1 MTPDDIVWDWPA
13 LSPEQRERL
22 VVLMRGGGECSRR
35 SQERLVPAYDGDEQV
50 RSKALPLTDPQKRR
64 LSDLLG
70 GGGR

>member
-22 VVLMRGGGECSRR
+22 VVLMRGGGECRRR
-35 SQERLVPAYDGDEQV
+35 SGERLEPAYDGDEQV
-50 RSKALPLTDPQKRR
+50 RSKALPRSDHQKRR

>member
-22 VVLMRGGGECSRR
+22 VVLMRGGGECRRR
-35 SQERLVPAYDGDEQV
+35 SQERLVPEYDGDEQV
-50 RSKALPLTDPQKRR
+50 RSKALPLTDHQKRR

-70 GGGR
+70 GGGQ